1 MYKRLN
7 YLSPDA
13 KKIREEVFVSEQG
26 FQNEFDEI
34 DNYAIHIVF
43 YEETMPVA
51 VCRYYEDKEKNTY
64 IIGRIAVLKAYRGN
78 HLGHF
83 ILEVLEKNI
92 LSEGGKKITL
102 SAQVQAQS
110 FYSKYG
116 YVAKGE
122 AYMDE
127 NCPHICME
135 KIMTGSYST
144 NE

>member
-1 MYKRLN
+1 MYKKSN
-7 YLSPDA
+7 YLSLDA

-43 YEETMPVA
+43 YEKDMPVA
-51 VCRYYEDKEKNTY
+51 VCRYYKDKEKNTY
-64 IIGRIAVLKAYRGN
+64 IIGRIAVLKAHRGKQ
-78 HLGHF
+78 LGQF

-92 LSEGGKKITL
+92 LSEGGNKISL

-122 AYMDE
+122 VYMDE

-135 KIMTGSYST
+135 KIL
-144 NE
+144 

>member
-1 MYKRLN
+1 MYKKLN
-7 YLSPDA
+7 YLSLDA

-43 YEETMPVA
+43 YEKDMPVA
-51 VCRYYEDKEKNTY
+51 VCRYYKDKEKNTY
-64 IIGRIAVLKAYRGN
+64 IIGRIAVLKAHRGKQ
-78 HLGHF
+78 LGQF

-92 LSEGGKKITL
+92 LSEGGNKISL

-122 AYMDE
+122 VYMDE

-135 KIMTGSYST
+135 KIL
-144 NE
+144 

>member
-1 MYKRLN
+1 MYRKFN

-34 DNYAIHIVF
+34 DNYATHLVF
-43 YEETMPVA
+43 YEDNTSVA
-51 VCRYYEDKEKNTY
+51 VCRYYKDKEKDTY

-78 HLGHF
+78 HFGQR

-92 LSEGGKKITL
+92 VSEGGKKISL
-102 SAQVQAQS
+102 SAQVRVQS
-110 FYSKYG
+110 FYKRSG
-116 YVAKGE
+116 YVVKGDI
-122 AYMDE
+122 YMDE

-135 KIMTGSYST
+135 K
-144 NE
+144 NL

>member
-1 MYKRLN
+1 MYKKLN
-7 YLSPDA
+7 YLSLDA

-43 YEETMPVA
+43 YEKDMPVA
-51 VCRYYEDKEKNTY
+51 VCRYYKDKEKNTY
-64 IIGRIAVLKAYRGN
+64 IIGRIAVLKAHRGK
-78 HLGHF
+78 HLGQF

-92 LSEGGKKITL
+92 LSEGGKKISL

-116 YVAKGE
+116 YVVKGE
-122 AYMDE
+122 VYMDE

-135 KIMTGSYST
+135 KIL
-144 NE
+144 